1 MQHGRKLERLS
12 EELKEAQRLKEK
24 HLIKIYLENVEIME
38 KFRKEKVLNSKDA
51 LVATENV
58 VRSNPEHYSC
68 WNYRRR
74 VMLELIK
81 AQSEA
86 EDKSNDL
93 LIKDLLLTGELVKMN
108 PKSYWLFNHRRWLL
122 QNLPLEFTHKEL
134 YLCDKMLERDSRN
147 FHCWD
152 HRRWLMLRF
161 PSSGAEADEK
171 EFKFTYAK
179 ICDNFSNY
187 SAWHYRQSLM
197 MRMGKLDD
205 ETLKRELE
213 IIKAAIFTEP
223 NDQSVWLHFEW
234 IVLRMLFE
242 KLVVAKCYRL
252 NEYQLRVVLWFPR
265 PVIFNDAVSESV
277 WYNDTAS
284 CNRLYSR
291 LWSCVLDTKKLSQAS
306 NYSVPAGT
314 FVTLDNYSVKAIEIP
329 LNEES
334 MPPREDLSLLSELL
348 KDLNEL
354 LELDEDSKYC
364 RIFMAKFETW
374 LGHFDKSA
382 VLYDEL
388 VKLDKFRKNGY
399 MKQGKPY
406 LGRFL
411 FCSKHIETS
420 MFFT

>member
-1 MQHGRKLERLS
+1 
-12 EELKEAQRLKEK
+12 
-24 HLIKIYLENVEIME
+24 
-38 KFRKEKVLNSKDA
+38 
-51 LVATENV
+51 
-58 VRSNPEHYSC
+58 
-68 WNYRRR
+68 
-74 VMLELIK
+74 
-81 AQSEA
+81 
-86 EDKSNDL
+86 
-93 LIKDLLLTGELVKMN
+93 
-108 PKSYWLFNHRRWLL
+108 
-122 QNLPLEFTHKEL
+122 
-134 YLCDKMLERDSRN
+134 
-147 FHCWD
+147 
-152 HRRWLMLRF
+152 
-161 PSSGAEADEK
+161 
-171 EFKFTYAK
+171 
-179 ICDNFSNY
+179 
-187 SAWHYRQSLM
+187 M

-242 KLVVAKCYRL
+242 NLVVAKCYRL

-284 CNRLYSR
+284 CNRRYSR

-348 KDLNEL
+348 KDLNDL

-364 RIFMAKFETW
+364 RIFMAKFETC

-382 VLYDEL
+382 VVYEEL
-388 VKLDKFRKNGY
+388 VKLDSYRKSGY

-406 LGRFL
+406 MERFL

-420 MFFT
+420 MFSN